1 MVNNTEIQQ
10 LFDDAVNR
18 GLAPGF
24 QYAIFNQT
32 QLLVNGT
39 SGLAKIASETDPH
52 GVPMQPETILWVAS
66 AGKIL
71 VSLATLIVLERGLA
85 HNGMT
90 LDDLDNHEKL
100 VEILPEFR
108 HGSGSLVTKT
118 VTGFEEQLDPN
129 GKKVPI
135 LHDTKGKITLRDLM
149 THTSGF
155 PYFVGTLPIPY
166 RHSDVDAIFPQWN
179 DELMLEFVCRRRP
192 TFEMVFRYS
201 DSPRE
206 LTSMFRAMEAS
217 QSEEIPCSLVL
228 SLTSRC
234 FRSVFSVIW
243 AETCT
248 N

>member
-24 QYAIFNQT
+24 QYAVFSQK
-32 QLLVNGT
+32 QVLAAGT
-39 SGLAKIASETDPH
+39 SGLAKMASETDPY
-52 GVPMQPETILWVAS
+52 GVPMQPETILWIAS

-71 VSLATLIVLERGLA
+71 VSLVTLIVLERGLA

-100 VEILPEFR
+100 VQILPEFR
-108 HGSGSLVTKT
+108 QGSGSLVTKI
-118 VTGFEEQLDPN
+118 VTGFKQELGPD

-135 LHDTKGKITLRDLM
+135 LHDSNGKITLRDLM

-155 PYFVGTLPIPY
+155 PYFVSSLPIPCH
-166 RHSDVDAIFPQWN
+166 HSDVD
-179 DELMLEFVCRRRP
+179 P
-192 TFEMVFRYS
+192 TAPSGM
-201 DSPRE
+201 
-206 LTSMFRAMEAS
+206 M
-217 QSEEIPCSLVL
+217 
-228 SLTSRC
+228 
-234 FRSVFSVIW
+234 
-243 AETCT
+243 